1 MHNFK
6 KQSIHLGK
14 LDPNASVVVSS
25 LALPLPF
32 FDSLI
37 LATLAL
43 GNPRKTKKSSI
54 DYKITKKQLNKLHR
68 RTS

>member
-1 MHNFK
+1 MHNSQK
-6 KQSIHLGK
+6 WSSHLGK

-54 DYKITKKQLNKLHR
+54 DYKNYKETVEQIT
-68 RTS
+68 